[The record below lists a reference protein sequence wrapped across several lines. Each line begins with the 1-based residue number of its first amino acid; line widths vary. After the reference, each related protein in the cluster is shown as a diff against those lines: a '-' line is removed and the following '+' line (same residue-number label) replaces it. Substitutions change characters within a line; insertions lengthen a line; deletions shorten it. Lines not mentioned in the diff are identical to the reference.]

1 MSMIPSKLAL
11 ALFGTLIV
19 SVPAGAETAE
29 EWVRLGARVHGGY
42 GSFIP
47 VGIKI
52 GLDAVERLKAEPR
65 SLTVLYY
72 DNPKAPCACFADGIA
87 IATRASFGQRTVT
100 LAAED
105 APDDQAAVIV
115 IRPRK
120 GGEGLKYSIPMSS
133 LPRLVEINKNPDPM
147 FRHNEV
153 MKADGL
159 YRVEQVK

>member
-1 MSMIPSKLAL
+1 MGLKSKTSVVALLGCLLAS
-11 ALFGTLIV
+11 A
-19 SVPAGAETAE
+19 PAIAETAE

-42 GSFIP
+42 GAFIP

-52 GLDAVERLKAEPR
+52 GLDAVDRLKAEPR
-65 SLTVLYY
+65 SLTVLYH
-72 DNPKAPCACFADGIA
+72 DNPKVPCACFADGIA

-100 LAAED
+100 LAAD
-105 APDDQAAVIV
+105 NAPDDIAAVII

-147 FRHNEV
+147 FRHNAV
-153 MKADGL
+153 MNSEGL
-159 YRVEQVK
+159 FRVEQIK

>member
-1 MSMIPSKLAL
+1 
-11 ALFGTLIV
+11 
-19 SVPAGAETAE
+19 
-29 EWVRLGARVHGGY
+29 
-42 GSFIP
+42 
-47 VGIKI
+47 
-52 GLDAVERLKAEPR
+52 
-65 SLTVLYY
+65 
-72 DNPKAPCACFADGIA
+72 
-87 IATRASFGQRTVT
+87 VT

-153 MKADGL
+153 MKAEAL
-159 YRVEQVK
+159 YHVEKVK